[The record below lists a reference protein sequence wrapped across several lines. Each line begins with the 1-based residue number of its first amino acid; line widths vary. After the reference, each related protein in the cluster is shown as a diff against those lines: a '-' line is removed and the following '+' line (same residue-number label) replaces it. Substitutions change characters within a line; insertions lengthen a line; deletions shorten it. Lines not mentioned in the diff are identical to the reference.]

1 MNDKSCNQRYALAAA
16 LAILIVC
23 GGCEEHV
30 LSDYGIRSDFRGTSL
45 NGTQVLGGMFNQAGH
60 RVLSRTALTP
70 SVNNA
75 DVIVWFPDDFETPS
89 ADVENWL
96 TSWLTTGDPNEPPR
110 VLIYVGRDFDA
121 APDYWQRMQAM
132 PPKGLKAE
140 YARRLAEAKAD
151 AAANRPA
158 TLSRTETHDW
168 FHLDGS
174 VPSKKADKLIGPW
187 AAGVDATKTEIE
199 RNARLVPVD
208 MSYTTLLAEQDG
220 EPIASEYSYVDYDES
235 PSGRLIM
242 IENGSW
248 LLNARLV
255 NHEHRKLAGR
265 LVDTIGPPRRTVV
278 FLESGAGG
286 PPIRESDPN
295 IAPPTGFEMFRVWPI
310 GAVLTQLAALGLVFA
325 MMKWPIFG
333 TPRRTRRASTSDFR
347 SHITALGRLLRYGR
361 SRSYATELL
370 RLYRQS
376 VRRDA
381 TANESPQT
389 PPTKLASE

>member
-1 MNDKSCNQRYALAAA
+1 MNGTCCNRWCALAVV
-16 LAILIVC
+16 LATLAFSS
-23 GGCEEHV
+23 GCEERV
-30 LSDYGIRSDFRGTSL
+30 LSDYGIRSNLRGTSL
-45 NGTQVLGGMFNQAGH
+45 NGTRVLGDMFSKAGH

-75 DVIVWFPDDFETPS
+75 DVIVWFPDDFEAPNV
-89 ADVENWL
+89 DVEHWL
-96 TSWLTTGDPNEPPR
+96 TDWLTAGDSNEPPH

-121 APDYWQRMQAM
+121 APNYWQRMQAM

-140 YARRLAEAKAD
+140 YARRLTEAKAD
-151 AAANRPA
+151 ATANRPA
-158 TLSRTETHDW
+158 TLGRSETHDW
-168 FHLDGS
+168 FHLDTS
-174 VPSKKADKLIGPW
+174 APLKKVDKLSGPW
-187 AAGVDATKTEIE
+187 AASVDSTRIEIE
-199 RNARLVPVD
+199 KSARLVPLD
-208 MSYTTLLAEQDG
+208 MSYTKLLTDQDG
-220 EPIASEYSYVDYDES
+220 EPIASEYSYIDYDES

-265 LVDTIGPPRRTVV
+265 LVDTVGQPRRTVV
-278 FLESGAGG
+278 FLESDAGG
-286 PPIRESDPN
+286 PPILESDPN
-295 IAPPTGFEMFRVWPI
+295 VAPPTGFEMFRVWPI

-361 SRSYATELL
+361 SRNYAAELL
-370 RLYRQS
+370 RIYRQS

-381 TANESPQT
+381 PATDPPPT
-389 PPTKLASE
+389 PPSNLASE